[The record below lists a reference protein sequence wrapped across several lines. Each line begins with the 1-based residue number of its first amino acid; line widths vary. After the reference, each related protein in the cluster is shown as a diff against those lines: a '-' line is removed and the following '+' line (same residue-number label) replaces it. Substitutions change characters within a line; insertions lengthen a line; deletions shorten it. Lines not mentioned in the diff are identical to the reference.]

1 MFTLDDNF
9 LASLGL
15 GDMPADEK
23 TAFLEHLYS
32 ELELRVGT
40 ALATNLTDD
49 QLGEF
54 ERLVQG
60 NNQEKVFE
68 WLEANCPNYKDVVA
82 VEMEKLRQ
90 EILAGKDQIL
100 AA

>member
-40 ALATNLTDD
+40 ALATNLTDE

-54 ERLVQG
+54 ERLVHG

-82 VEMEKLRQ
+82 AEMEKLRQ